1 MKRDPLDGLIQIRD
15 RTIGASPSRGGS
27 WTPPIDLHET
37 PEAYVLIAEL
47 PGFTKEDFSVR
58 GTPTSVS
65 LTGRR
70 PPMDVRAVQ
79 YLRLERGQGDF
90 ERTFTFAEPVDLTR
104 ISADFSNGLLTV
116 TIPKSGDRDSRRID
130 IG

>member
-1 MKRDPLDGLIQIRD
+1 MPRDPLDGLIEIRD
-15 RTIGASPSRGGS
+15 RFTGEMTSRGGS

-37 PEAYVLIAEL
+37 PDAYVMVAEL
-47 PGFTKEDFSVR
+47 PGFTADDFSIR
-58 GTPTSVS
+58 GTATSVS

-90 ERTFTFAEPVDLTR
+90 GRTFTFPEPVDVTR
-104 ISADFSNGLLTV
+104 IAADFSNGLLTV
-116 TIPKSGDRDSRRID
+116 TIPKAGRAGSRRID
-130 IG
+130 ID